1 MTFRLVLVSLAAVL
15 VMSASTT
22 LTFSDTTGVN
32 MLGTV
37 SYAGGASSLVG
48 TKIALGEL
56 IVNGAPLNNGVY
68 ALDGTIACGNSATGI
83 GSDGTCGS
91 LDFSTGAGLQA
102 GSVPGLA
109 NNFAGGGSITIV
121 GTLVDHL
128 GATIASGTLASGSF
142 NSANATAASTS
153 GIGIDSKDAA
163 MLAFFGITNPNFTFA
178 HVTLDIGSINPTA
191 AFSSTVNT
199 ASFQN
204 TETPEPKWVGA
215 LLLVGLMAG
224 LFATR
229 RFRAQ
234 QS

>member
-1 MTFRLVLVSLAAVL
+1 MTFRLVLVSLAAAL

-37 SYAGGASSLVG
+37 SYGGGAAPLVG
-48 TKIALGEL
+48 SAIAIGEL
-56 IVNGAPLNNGVY
+56 IVTGAPINNGVY
-68 ALDGTIACGNSATGI
+68 ALDGTIACGNTVG
-83 GSDGTCGS
+83 GDGTCGS
-91 LDFSTGAGLQA
+91 LDFTTGAGLQA
-102 GSVPGLA
+102 GSVSGVQ
-109 NNFAGGGSITIV
+109 NNFAGGGSVTIV
-121 GTLVDHL
+121 GTLKNL
-128 GATIASGTLASGSF
+128 AGTSTIASGTLASGTF
-142 NSANATAASTS
+142 TSANASTVS
-153 GIGIDSKDAA
+153 TLGIGIDSKDPT

-178 HVTLDIGSINPTA
+178 QLTLDLPTVNPTSM
-191 AFSSTVNT
+191 FTTTVNT

-204 TETPEPKWVGA
+204 TEAPEPKWTGA

-229 RFRAQ
+229 RFRVQ

>member
-1 MTFRLVLVSLAAVL
+1 MTFRLVFLSLAAVL

-32 MLGTV
+32 MKGTV
-37 SYAGGASSLVG
+37 TYAGGASALVG

-56 IVNGAPLNNGVY
+56 IVNGAPLNDGVY
-68 ALDGTIACGNSATGI
+68 ALDGSIACGNTVG
-83 GSDGTCGS
+83 GDGTCGS
-91 LDFSTGAGLQA
+91 LDFTTGAGLQPGSLA
-102 GSVPGLA
+102 GVD

-121 GTLVDHL
+121 GTLKNLAGTV
-128 GATIASGTLASGSF
+128 TIASGTLATGSF
-142 NSANATAASTS
+142 DSANATAASTS
-153 GIGIDSKDAA
+153 GIGLDTKDPT

-178 HVTLDIGSINPTA
+178 HVTLDIGSVNPTA
-191 AFSSTVNT
+191 SFSSTVNI